1 MSDLSANSEVPSLHW
16 TELQLMQ
23 YLAQAWSMPDP
34 GHISV
39 IGRLRF
45 AETGSFGF
53 LENLHDA
60 TTGVKLPSLGPV
72 SQLQQ
77 GVFVPGPELNSRS
90 FRWESGDYAVAE
102 LTFASPQR
110 RQERSDPLACMVR
123 PHSMTPLSRVPESWG
138 MKFIEGEDSP
148 LLLDMVLIS
157 TQN

>member
-60 TTGVKLPSLGPV
+60 TTGVKLPSLAPV

-77 GVFVPGPELNSRS
+77 VRRKELLLLFEGEPVDQIKPSQALDDCTDIV
-90 FRWESGDYAVAE
+90 EQSGRFSISPR
-102 LTFASPQR
+102 TFATR
-110 RQERSDPLACMVR
+110 ARAIV
-123 PHSMTPLSRVPESWG
+123 
-138 MKFIEGEDSP
+138 
-148 LLLDMVLIS
+148 
-157 TQN
+157 